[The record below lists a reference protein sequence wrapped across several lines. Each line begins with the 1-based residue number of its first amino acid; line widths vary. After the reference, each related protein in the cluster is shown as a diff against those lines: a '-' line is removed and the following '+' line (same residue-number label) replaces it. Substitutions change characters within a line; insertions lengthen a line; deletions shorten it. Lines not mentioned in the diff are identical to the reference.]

1 MVEKYVVVFCLKI
14 NPIWKTLSAF
24 CFSVYFT
31 FNFVVIFY
39 LFIYLFF
46 GGGGG
51 VAFTLL
57 KSAFNT
63 SKYKRVFN
71 TSLQDRQKPTVNKN
85 VGNPIDISK
94 HYK

>member
-1 MVEKYVVVFCLKI
+1 MLLFF
-14 NPIWKTLSAF
+14 S
-24 CFSVYFT
+24 CFSLFYFK
-31 FNFVVIFY
+31 FCSNIF
-39 LFIYLFF
+39 FF
-46 GGGGG
+46 GGGG